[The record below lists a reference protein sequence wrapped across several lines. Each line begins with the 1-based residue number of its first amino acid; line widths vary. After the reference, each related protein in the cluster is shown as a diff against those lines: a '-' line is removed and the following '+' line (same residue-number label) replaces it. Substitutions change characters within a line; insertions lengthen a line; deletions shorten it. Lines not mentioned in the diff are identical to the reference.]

1 MKKIA
6 ALSLLA
12 AAVLAAPAAQAAE
25 GLSFLPITKPGFQ
38 FAPTVALTINSN
50 DSSQGGTADAWGL
63 DVNFNCGL
71 IQTADRRMRT
81 HLNISQSDS
90 HGVKVTG
97 YELSPRYTVP
107 FGDGMSA
114 GVGPSLAMFTV
125 DGGSS
130 TTLYG
135 VGLAAGV
142 NYRQGKFYA
151 GADLRIHSTG
161 SNGGVDYDPTTLG
174 LKVGMNF

>member
-6 ALSLLA
+6 ALSLL

-25 GLSFLPITKPGFQ
+25 GLTFLPITKPGFQ
-38 FAPTVALTINSN
+38 FAPTVALTINST
-50 DSSQGGTADAWGL
+50 DPAHGPSADAWGV

-71 IQTADRRMRT
+71 VQTADRRMRT
-81 HLNISQSDS
+81 HLNISQSDT

-114 GVGPSLAMFTV
+114 GVGPSLAMFTI
-125 DGGSS
+125 DSGAS
-130 TTLYG
+130 TTQYG
-135 VGLAAGV
+135 IGLAAGV

-161 SNGGVDYDPTTLG
+161 STSGFAAYDPTSLG
-174 LKVGMNF
+174 LKVGINF